1 TATPTPT
8 PPSGAPVV
16 SSADVTEVVDNTTFD
31 IFGSNLGPCTQI
43 KVEFQLPPPVGGPTY
58 LLTCLFGDG
67 QSVQVTV
74 PVGIPPG
81 NYVIC
86 VEEGPLKGCSTF
98 TVKKQ

>member
-1 TATPTPT
+1 
-8 PPSGAPVV
+8 V
-16 SSADVTEVVDNTTFD
+16 SSADVTQVSDNTTFG

-43 KVEFQLPPPVGGPTY
+43 TVDFELLSPGGATY
-58 LLTCLFGDG
+58 VLTCLFGDS
-67 QSVQVTV
+67 QSVQVRV
-74 PVGIPPG
+74 PLGIPPG